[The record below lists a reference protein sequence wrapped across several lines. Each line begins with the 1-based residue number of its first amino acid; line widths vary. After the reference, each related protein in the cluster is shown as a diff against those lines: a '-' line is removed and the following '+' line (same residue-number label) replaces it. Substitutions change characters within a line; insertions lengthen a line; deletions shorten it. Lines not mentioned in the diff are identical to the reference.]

1 VQADP
6 LKPKLKPPGTN
17 RLKLM
22 CDIPVSHSA
31 FKFNLRR
38 YTVEAEF
45 STLTRQADI
54 MSAQLDVA
62 SLRLDILTTDGGA
75 VLVDCIKIRVES
87 AHGFSA

>member
-1 VQADP
+1 MQADP

-38 YTVEAEF
+38 YTKAKKRKAKLDKEAQKQLGGRACRAEAP
-45 STLTRQADI
+45 LTVC
-54 MSAQLDVA
+54 S
-62 SLRLDILTTDGGA
+62 
-75 VLVDCIKIRVES
+75 
-87 AHGFSA
+87 